1 MDYIRKGEDSS
12 LADQYY
18 AEPQPAFLSKRIDTQ
33 KQFLFEVKYQ
43 LLNELMIKASY
54 YKQAGI
60 IRPALQQRAIPQEFR
75 LGISYGF

>member
-1 MDYIRKGEDSS
+1 
-12 LADQYY
+12 
-18 AEPQPAFLSKRIDTQ
+18 
-33 KQFLFEVKYQ
+33 
-43 LLNELMIKASY
+43 LNELIIKAAY